1 MAAAEK
7 QLLLVVGSGRSGTS
21 VVSTILHQL
30 GYHIPQPEVQA
41 DPTNPRG
48 FGEPKWVV
56 DFHAELL
63 RDARVHTADARPSA
77 WSDTAR
83 LGLDDRVRRDLT
95 RWLARQLEH
104 GAVLVKDPRLL
115 WFLPLWDS
123 AGRELGARVDYLTM
137 LRYPA
142 EVVASKD
149 RWYGF
154 TGVTALTAGWIN
166 TMLYTERATRGRSRA
181 FVTYDDLLDDWTGAL
196 GRIDERIALPPIHQA
211 PTQSLVRASG
221 VIDAGLRRST
231 ASWESLGVPAG
242 LSGLAD
248 RVWKELVRL
257 AERDD
262 PGDRDAANA
271 LDQLRDEYRA
281 FYGAAES
288 IAESSILAA
297 RREGTERAG
306 GRHGGAPDGKASLAL
321 RVARLV
327 PERTRRRLSLEQRQ
341 ALLKRLSH

>member
-1 MAAAEK
+1 
-7 QLLLVVGSGRSGTS
+7 
-21 VVSTILHQL
+21 
-30 GYHIPQPEVQA
+30 
-41 DPTNPRG
+41 
-48 FGEPKWVV
+48 
-56 DFHAELL
+56 
-63 RDARVHTADARPSA
+63 
-77 WSDTAR
+77 
-83 LGLDDRVRRDLT
+83 
-95 RWLARQLEH
+95 
-104 GAVLVKDPRLL
+104 
-115 WFLPLWDS
+115 
-123 AGRELGARVDYLTM
+123 M

-196 GRIDERIALPPIHQA
+196 GRIDARIALPPIHQA

-231 ASWESLGVPAG
+231 ASWESLGVPSG

-248 RVWKELVRL
+248 RVSKELVGL

-262 PGDRDAANA
+262 PDDRDAAQA
-271 LDQLRDEYRA
+271 LDRLRDEYRA
-281 FYGAAES
+281 FYGAAEA
-288 IAESSILAA
+288 IAESSIFAA
-297 RREGTERAG
+297 RREGTERGGTRAG
-306 GRHGGAPDGKASLAL
+306 HTPDDKAPLAL

-327 PERTRRRLSLEQRQ
+327 PERTRRRLSLERRQ
-341 ALLKRLSH
+341 ALLKRLSP